1 AMGIAE
7 RTLNGKFATARRR
20 LRSASR

>member
-20 LRSASR
+20 LRSTSL